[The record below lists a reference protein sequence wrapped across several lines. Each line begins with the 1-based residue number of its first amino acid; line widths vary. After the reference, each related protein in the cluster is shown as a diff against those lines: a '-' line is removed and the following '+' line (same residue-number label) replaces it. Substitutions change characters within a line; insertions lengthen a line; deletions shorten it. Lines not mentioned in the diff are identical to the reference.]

1 MNTLA
6 NVGTTHAP
14 RGPRQLGADR
24 SQGNTAAPISPF
36 HALYE
41 GAQP

>member
-6 NVGTTHAP
+6 TAGTTHAP
-14 RGPRQLGADR
+14 RGPRQPSGGW